1 MAEGL
6 RIRDESDWRKCLG
19 LRRPLTEGACMI
31 DSPTTP
37 AWLPHPHIAV
47 AQLASG
53 ILEYAQQAVSGDAF
67 RLPYPANLQ
76 LALDRLTLLAWHQG
90 APAPAS
96 VVELLQLAQEPFGD
110 WKIDLTGADV
120 DPDESLLIY
129 GRPTATCEELG
140 SLRGDVEGEIRE
152 NALLRGVM
160 DKARAH
166 DAPQSYVA
174 FRELLIRQPAIA
186 AMELD
191 ARLADPDLALLS
203 DEVRQAY
210 VEAPPEAMAD
220 GVIRTCGGCSGLRLP
235 LDDDRTWVCEDETCP
250 APGTAGTDHLAS
262 EGVWWLRRELR
273 TFITA
278 PGRAELRIAD
288 AIGKLGVSVALW
300 PDFDACDIAV
310 FAERP
315 WVADIKAWRNPV
327 RLARRLRERL
337 FTVSPE
343 AERAYVVIGQE
354 QVKAHPRY
362 VARLRKACPQ
372 VRPGQRIVAVSE
384 TEFIGAVKR
393 RVEAEA

>member
-1 MAEGL
+1 MTG
-6 RIRDESDWRKCLG
+6 
-19 LRRPLTEGACMI
+19 
-31 DSPTTP
+31 SPAAP
-37 AWLPHPHIAV
+37 SWLPDPQIAV

-53 ILEYAQQAVSGDAF
+53 ILEYAQQTASGDAF

-76 LALDRLTLLAWHQG
+76 LALDRLTLLAWHQD
-90 APAPAS
+90 ATAPAS
-96 VVELLQLAQEPFGD
+96 VMELLQLAQEPFGD
-110 WKIDLTGADV
+110 WKIDLTGADA

-129 GRPTATCEELG
+129 GRPTAACEELG

-152 NALLRGVM
+152 NALLRAVM
-160 DKARAH
+160 DKARAAQ
-166 DAPQSYVA
+166 APHSYVA

-186 AMELD
+186 AIELD
-191 ARLADPDLALLS
+191 ARLADPDLALLAN
-203 DEVRQAY
+203 EVRQAY

-220 GVIRTCGGCSGLRLP
+220 GVIRTCRGCGGLRLP
-235 LDDDRTWVCEDETCP
+235 MDDDRTWFCEDETCP
-250 APGTAGTDHLAS
+250 APGTAGADHPAS

-288 AIGKLGVSVALW
+288 AIGKLGVPVALW
-300 PDFDACDIAV
+300 PDFDACDISV
-310 FAERP
+310 FEERP
-315 WVADIKAWRNPV
+315 WVADVKAWRSPV

-337 FTVSPE
+337 FTVPSE
-343 AERAYVVIGQE
+343 AERAYVVIGRE
-354 QVKAHPRY
+354 QVTAHPRY

-384 TEFIGAVKR
+384 AEFITAVKR